1 MNVYKDT
8 KVELLDHPHRK
19 QLLSTTKFAMI
30 SRYDVNKNKKITES
44 DMKRLLTNL
53 YNWGHYT
60 PLRYLQVM
68 FTVYAPIY
76 SLEQIKRHTVG
87 INVNQMSLRYNKE
100 PLGVYIPFEEN
111 TTAYNIIYDST
122 YKSFQEYNK
131 LLKEGIKPEEARAV
145 LPTSTMSVMGITF
158 NVESFR
164 HICKARINKKAQP
177 VTSDVILKMYNLTRN
192 IFPFNLVEVEKW
204 D

>member
-1 MNVYKDT
+1 
-8 KVELLDHPHRK
+8 
-19 QLLSTTKFAMI
+19 
-30 SRYDVNKNKKITES
+30 
-44 DMKRLLTNL
+44 
-53 YNWGHYT
+53 
-60 PLRYLQVM
+60 
-68 FTVYAPIY
+68 
-76 SLEQIKRHTVG
+76 
-87 INVNQMSLRYNKE
+87 MSLRYNKE

-192 IFPFNLVEVEKW
+192 IFPFNLVEVEK
-204 D
+204 